1 MPNDTETYRMRRKEG
16 KLAKRL
22 EQGMET
28 KLSWSLKE
36 KLEKVL
42 VWSS

>member
-1 MPNDTETYRMRRKEG
+1 MRQKEG
-16 KLAKRL
+16 ELAKRL
-22 EQGMET
+22 EQGMKT